1 ALMKS
6 PEPQGDAWVQARV
19 LCLASNWFA
28 TPWTTTTDVWAGA
41 DWARWGLAS
50 PRDRPNCGGCRS
62 HLAVCVNSQLA
73 SSAIGGARRRC
84 GPGESFGYAVT
95 RLRTTKVPRQP
106 IRWVDTAES
115 FSLAVERVGGEGRSN
130 GTLALGECECKAD
143 NTKALGEN
151 RENYG
156 PSVGQREAWLI
167 WPELKRKTVVCC
179 GRWGDVGPLDDW
191 GRQRPERDEE
201 RRNSD
206 ISFGGVDWLRLDG
219 LTIPAQEPPNRE
231 TVMTD
236 QKWASAVWYGAA
248 RVPVNRTP
256 KS

>member
-1 ALMKS
+1 MQAQCSLMKS
-6 PEPQGDAWVQARV
+6 PEPQGDAWAQARV
-19 LCLASNWFA
+19 LCLEA
-28 TPWTTTTDVWAGA
+28 TDSQHRGRRRPI
-41 DWARWGLAS
+41 S
-50 PRDRPNCGGCRS
+50 KDRPNRGGCRS
-62 HLAVCVNSQLA
+62 HLAVCVNRQLA

-95 RLRTTKVPRQP
+95 RLRTIKVP

-151 RENYG
+151 TRENYG

-167 WPELKRKTVVCC
+167 WPELKRK
-179 GRWGDVGPLDDW
+179 PLW
-191 GRQRPERDEE
+191 SAVLWPAERGLNEMRSGE
-201 RRNSD
+201 TLE
-206 ISFGGVDWLRLDG
+206 ICLGGVDWLRLDG

-231 TVMTD
+231 TVLTD
-236 QKWASAVWYGAA
+236 QKWTSAVWYGAA
-248 RVPVNRTP
+248 RVLVNRTP
-256 KS
+256 KAD